1 RRVLFRS
8 RRDGQVK
15 IRGNRVE
22 LADIEIALTQ
32 QEGIQQAV
40 VIAREEIPGKKYLAA
55 YLVSRNQGIDIKK
68 LRGSLLELLPDY
80 MIPSYFIQLEDLPKT
95 PSGKVDRKIL
105 PKPTNERPEL
115 GVLYK
120 RPTTEIEKNIAEVL
134 IKILQFEKIGV
145 DDNFFELGGNSLLA
159 QKTISE
165 LKHQFQYRLPITK
178 LYQFPTISGISKYI
192 QDSGLAAKSLHLE
205 RPSNGNNENDNQD
218 IAVIAMSGRFP
229 GANTIEELWEVLK
242 EGRETIKFFKEEDL

>member
-1 RRVLFRS
+1 SVGTISLHSFPTRRSSDLGEMCTLGICTANGYLNEPEITAKSFITWTDKDNNSHRIYKTGDLGRYLPDGNIEFHG

-22 LADIEIALTQ
+22 LADREITLTQ

-68 LRGSLLELLPDY
+68 LRGSLVELLPDY

-120 RPTTEIEKNIAEVL
+120 RPTTEI
-134 IKILQFEKIGV
+134 
-145 DDNFFELGGNSLLA
+145 
-159 QKTISE
+159 
-165 LKHQFQYRLPITK
+165 
-178 LYQFPTISGISKYI
+178 
-192 QDSGLAAKSLHLE
+192 
-205 RPSNGNNENDNQD
+205 
-218 IAVIAMSGRFP
+218 
-229 GANTIEELWEVLK
+229 
-242 EGRETIKFFKEEDL
+242 